1 MCPGPGKKEDIMKD
15 TKTFF
20 RIALVML
27 VIAGMAG
34 LSFAAPPGSQPPS
47 SANTVP
53 MVFPD
58 VRMIKVETSV
68 MHPNGTYE
76 LTPSAAGDQ
85 VRIAC
90 GYEVCGCT
98 QKSSLSNRV
107 DIDNALFY
115 EKEGAWIPAG
125 NNPPNCIPG
134 GCSSQLFYAGTW
146 TATAGSHT
154 IKCILDSKNDIV
166 EGPQNEFNNA
176 KSITI
181 NVPWPRIDKMKDIQT
196 KPPLPIPVPRAR

>member
-1 MCPGPGKKEDIMKD
+1 MKD
-15 TKTFF
+15 AKNLFS
-20 RIALVML
+20 IALAML

-58 VRMIKVETSV
+58 LGLIEVLALNDT
-68 MHPNGTYE
+68 HPMAP
-76 LTPSAAGDQ
+76 PSQGDQ
-85 VRIAC
+85 IRILC
-90 GYEVCGCT
+90 NYKVCGCT
-98 QKSSLSNRV
+98 QKSFFSNRV

-115 EKEGAWIPAG
+115 EKEDAWMPAM
-125 NNPPNCIPG
+125 NNPPNCKPG
-134 GCSSQLFYAGTW
+134 NCWSVVFSPTIHW
-146 TATAGSHT
+146 TATSGSHT

-166 EGPQNEFNNA
+166 EGPVNEYNNT

-181 NVPWPRIDKMKDIQT
+181 NVPLPRIDKMKDIQT
-196 KPPLPIPVPRAR
+196 KPPIPVPCARAQVKRRTL